1 MTNTDRYVVRYV
13 RVATGPVVWDDPH
26 ADQVVRRF
34 MSLEREHP
42 PMLVVIDLDATY
54 PTARVLQRLVVNL
67 GEDVMAGRYG
77 SCSLVFCSQDED
89 TRNVIYD
96 IAESQSVAIFLCSTY
111 EDVRYADPVGDLT
124 PSDLETLDFVF
135 NEGGTVNAQ
144 DLANRDGIEQT
155 TAGNR
160 LVSLQKKGYVLR
172 VQQPHPV
179 GDLFIDPRSLGRS
192 KAESTTESDSRPHI
206 PNRTTILA
214 IEAACRGDLVE
225 LGSPEE
231 ALAELKRDD

>member
-160 LVSLQKKGYVLR
+160 LISLQKKGYVLR
-172 VQQPHPV
+172 IEQPHPA
-179 GDLFIDPRSLGRS
+179 GDFFIDPRSMVG
-192 KAESTTESDSRPHI
+192 KTGSDRRPLI

-214 IEAACRGDLVE
+214 IEAARRGELVE
-225 LGSPEE
+225 VGSVEDLIEE
-231 ALAELKRDD
+231 LHRED